1 THKYFQT
8 QTFKS
13 TYLKKREQTK
23 LDIQLK
29 YKCMNIKT
37 VINYF
42 CIANVLNRIM
52 TKILNTPMFSL
63 SLEYVI
69 KIILKIN

>member
-1 THKYFQT
+1 
-8 QTFKS
+8 
-13 TYLKKREQTK
+13 
-23 LDIQLK
+23 
-29 YKCMNIKT
+29 MNIKT
-37 VINYF
+37 VINCF

-69 KIILKIN
+69 KIILKINYKFYLE